1 MRQVL
6 NSDNRPV
13 LRVFGQGFGMVA
25 SRRLVPACGRRIAH
39 GLSDSHRVPNTDA
52 FRVYRTLA
60 SVGLSDNGVENRD
73 NGIHTASVA
82 ARYAG
87 KRPTLS
93 GFAARTANSR
103 HSDAPVR
110 QCWISTA
117 FGLMTNELRIQQRQS
132 RRLRKRSFT
141 R

>member
-1 MRQVL
+1 MEGESANSRNCSQSGKRPIGQLAPSPVQYCAPSARRGQTAAEYPRVLLMRY
-6 NSDNRPV
+6 
-13 LRVFGQGFGMVA
+13 
-25 SRRLVPACGRRIAH
+25 IA
-39 GLSDSHRVPNTDA
+39 V
-52 FRVYRTLA
+52 V
-60 SVGLSDNGVENRD
+60 GVENRD

-117 FGLMTNELRIQQRQS
+117 FGLMTNTLRARQRQS
-132 RRLRKRSFT
+132 QRLRLPPRT
-141 R
+141 LRLG

>member
-1 MRQVL
+1 MALVSGAAVRVCVL
-6 NSDNRPV
+6 AAVGAVGYS
-13 LRVFGQGFGMVA
+13 A
-25 SRRLVPACGRRIAH
+25 SNRRLVPVTHA
-39 GLSDSHRVPNTDA
+39 DT
-52 FRVYRTLA
+52 
-60 SVGLSDNGVENRD
+60 GVENRD

-117 FGLMTNELRIQQRQS
+117 FGLMTNTLRARQRQS
-132 RRLRKRSFT
+132 QRLRLPPRT
-141 R
+141 LRLG